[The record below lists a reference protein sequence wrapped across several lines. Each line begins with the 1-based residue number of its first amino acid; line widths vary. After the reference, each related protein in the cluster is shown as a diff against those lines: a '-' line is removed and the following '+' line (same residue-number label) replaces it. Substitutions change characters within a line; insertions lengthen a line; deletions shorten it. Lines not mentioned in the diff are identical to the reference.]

1 MNSDFSYSYLNKYNL
16 RCPPGYHYHPGNPK
30 SLSNGCM
37 KNSDMKGLE
46 ENFFSE
52 IDIVMINKNKKFKK
66 AQYCP
71 AGYHYEPSNPLSD
84 RDGCLKDVDTRCSIS
99 NLNINHNYGKD
110 QFGGAF
116 SLMGA
121 LKYPMRYDNENIN
134 YEGVS

>member
-1 MNSDFSYSYLNKYNL
+1 MNRNFSYSSLNNYNL

-30 SLSNGCM
+30 ALYNGCM
-37 KNSDMKGLE
+37 KNSDMKSLE
-46 ENFFSE
+46 ENFVE
-52 IDIVMINKNKKFKK
+52 IDIKKLKKFKK

-71 AGYHYEPSNPLSD
+71 AGYHYEPSNPSAD
-84 RDGCLKDVDTRCSIS
+84 SNGCLKDVDTRCSIA

-110 QFGGAF
+110 QFGAF

-121 LKYPMRYDNENIN
+121 LKYPIRYDNENID

>member
-1 MNSDFSYSYLNKYNL
+1 MNRNFSYSSLNNYNS
-16 RCPPGYHYHPGNPK
+16 RCPPGYHYHPGNTK
-30 SLSNGCM
+30 SLDNGCM
-37 KNSDMKGLE
+37 KNSDMKGLA
-46 ENFFSE
+46 ENFIDE
-52 IDIVMINKNKKFKK
+52 IDVVMLKKNKKFKK

-84 RDGCLKDVDTRCSIS
+84 RNGCLKDVDTRCSIA

-110 QFGGAF
+110 QYGAF

-121 LKYPMRYDNENIN
+121 LKYPMRYDNDNID